1 MNRHG
6 LPLLALLL
14 LALIALAP
22 VLVPGDRPAGA
33 STVEAN
39 AFIGGAALGSQA
51 LRGDVDGN
59 GEVNSIDA
67 FLILQHEAGII
78 WPPPYSEEYYQSAD
92 VNEDGFVSVVD
103 VSLILQFH
111 AGLIESL

>member
-1 MNRHG
+1 MNRRN
-6 LPLLALLL
+6 LPFLIMALLVLAAGVLALDWSGE
-14 LALIALAP
+14 IAP
-22 VLVPGDRPAGA
+22 WPA
-33 STVEAN
+33 
-39 AFIGGAALGSQA
+39 AAESIA
-51 LRGDVDGN
+51 GDVDGN

-67 FLILQHEAGII
+67 FLILQHDAGII

-111 AGLIESL
+111 AGLIQTLDP